1 MQQLRKIIFL
11 SQPVQIF
18 LSLMSYS
25 LGLGLARYLGASLS
39 AEPQFFGGLIIVFMM
54 AVSNF
59 LKEYFR
65 PFNEPI
71 ILDETRFEREALR
84 KTLFWVSISFL
95 VLVVILLFMLAR
107 DGYIRFEVACILF
120 LFISLSLAM
129 AIPPVRLVSRGWGEL
144 ATAIQISSLS
154 PSLAFLFIYGR
165 FHRILTIYTFPL
177 LLLSLAYFLALNFP
191 SYSNDMKFERRSLLI
206 SMTWQRA
213 VPFHNGLIAMAYLF
227 FAATPFLG
235 IPFGLIWPGLLTL
248 PLAGYQI
255 LGLRNISEGSKPNWI
270 IFVVLATTIFG
281 LTTYLLALTLWLR

>member
-1 MQQLRKIIFL
+1 MQQLRKIITL
-11 SQPVQIF
+11 SQPIQIF
-18 LSLMSYS
+18 LSLMTYG

-39 AEPQFFGGLIIVFMM
+39 AEPQFLGGIIIVLMM
-54 AVSNF
+54 SGSNY

-71 ILDETRFEREALR
+71 TLGEARLEREMLR
-84 KTLFWVSISFL
+84 KTLFMVSISFL
-95 VLVVILLFMLAR
+95 VLVAILLFMLAR
-107 DGYIRFEVACILF
+107 DGYIQLEVAFILL

-129 AIPPVRLVSRGWGEL
+129 AIPPVRLVNRGWGEL

-191 SYSNDMKFERRSLLI
+191 SYSDDMKFERRSLLI

-255 LGLRNISEGSKPNWI
+255 FGLRNISEGSKPNWI
-270 IFVVLATTIFG
+270 IFVVSATTIFG